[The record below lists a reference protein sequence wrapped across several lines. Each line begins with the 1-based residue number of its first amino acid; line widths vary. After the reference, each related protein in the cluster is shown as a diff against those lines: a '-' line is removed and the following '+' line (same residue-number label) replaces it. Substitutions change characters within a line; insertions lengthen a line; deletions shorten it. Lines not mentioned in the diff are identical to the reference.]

1 MSSANVVS
9 SISLDPV
16 LKLLSHPG
24 AMRCC
29 LRPVAANEHTAPAP
43 RVTLADV
50 QEPQSAF
57 RTFAFTYKTEV
68 LLTDQVAHRLR
79 DRQQ

>member
-29 LRPVAANEHTAPAP
+29 LRPVAANEHTALVAPA
-43 RVTLADV
+43 REASGASRDDGLNHA
-50 QEPQSAF
+50 
-57 RTFAFTYKTEV
+57 
-68 LLTDQVAHRLR
+68 QVR
-79 DRQQ
+79 